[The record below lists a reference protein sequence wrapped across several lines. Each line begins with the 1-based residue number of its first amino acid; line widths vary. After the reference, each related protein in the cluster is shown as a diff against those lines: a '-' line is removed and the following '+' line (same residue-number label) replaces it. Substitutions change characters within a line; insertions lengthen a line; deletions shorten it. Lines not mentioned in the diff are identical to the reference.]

1 MSKLPPE
8 LQHLTQDLP
17 PDKAK
22 DVENAILSSPYLVNV
37 LTLATQQDHGNVK
50 KIVISNNPNEGGHF
64 DSQDNTI
71 HIKPD
76 AFQYAKLN
84 ERYDHIVTVVGH
96 ETGHAIMS
104 GATYSANAHLQY
116 SVQEAA
122 NRGVPS
128 VDLTQPVSQYLA
140 HTRTDEGFAE
150 VVSMNALA
158 SRIEHTKGAFNQ
170 GAFLERMDRFSQCVE
185 KGALQPG
192 IVMGDD
198 GRIAHN
204 LHTPAFEAMRHC
216 QYDLPTSLG
225 KHGDSNYRNYYG
237 THALETIAGELE
249 GVRKGEIVPMVKL
262 DLDRLGLSARQL
274 ERNGL
279 DMNGQDLTIL
289 DISGGKQKSITFNS
303 SSGSSK
309 NSPDVESDIAQRP
322 KQPEYTPA
330 PMMSEPGHAAHA
342 MYSQALNALRTSSN
356 IPAGMFT
363 EHEEQKLAAGIVA
376 KALTQNDAFPKASID
391 HVVMN
396 RDGTMVIGVQG
407 PLDSP
412 ANRLAGV
419 NIQQAL
425 SVSSIEQSSDVA
437 RTAVQSLQQKQE
449 QAQVQA
455 ETLGVDTPTSTG
467 PTMRIGA
474 RTLTP
479 GSSSSDAGGAG
490 QGGGDGGGGG
500 GGGGG

>member
-8 LQHLTQDLP
+8 LQHLTKELP
-17 PDKAK
+17 PDKAT
-22 DVENAILSSPYLVNV
+22 DVEAAIISSPYLVEE
-37 LTLATQQDHGNVK
+37 LKLAVQRDHGNVK
-50 KIVISNNPNEGGHF
+50 GIVISNTPNEGGHF
-64 DSQDNTI
+64 DTEDNTI
-71 HIKPD
+71 HIKPQ
-76 AFQYAKLN
+76 AFQYKN
-84 ERYDHIVTVVGH
+84 KDDIYDHLVAVIGH
-96 ETGHAIMS
+96 EAGHAIMS
-104 GATYSANAHLQY
+104 GASYLANAHLQY

-122 NRGVPS
+122 NKGVPS
-128 VDLTQPVSQYLA
+128 VDMTRPVSHYLA

-150 VVSMNALA
+150 LVGMNALA
-158 SRIEHTKGAFNQ
+158 SRIEHSEGKFKPSE
-170 GAFLERMDRFSQCVE
+170 FLRRMDGFSECVD

-192 IVMGDD
+192 IVMGSD
-198 GRIAHN
+198 GRIAHD
-204 LHTPAFEAMRHC
+204 LHTPSFEAVRHC
-216 QYDLPTSLG
+216 QYDLPSSLG
-225 KHGDSNYRNYYG
+225 KQGDSNYRNYYG
-237 THALETIAGELE
+237 THALETIAGELD
-249 GVRKGEIVPMVKL
+249 GIRKGEIVPMVKL
-262 DLDRLGLSARQL
+262 DLDRPGLSARQL

-289 DISGGKQKSITFNS
+289 DISSGKQKSITFNS

-309 NSPDVESDIAQRP
+309 NSPDVESEVAQRP
-322 KQPEYTPA
+322 KQPECAPA
-330 PMMSEPGHAAHA
+330 PMMLEPGHPAHA

-356 IPAGMFT
+356 IPAGTFT

-376 KALTQNDAFPKASID
+376 KALTQNDAFPKDSID

-396 RDGTMVIGVQG
+396 RDGSMVIGVQG

-412 ANRLAGV
+412 ANRLAGA

-425 SVSSIEQSSDVA
+425 SVSSIEKSSDVA

-455 ETLGVDTPTSTG
+455 QTLGVDTPTSTG
-467 PTMRIGA
+467 PTMRIGP

-479 GSSSSDAGGAG
+479 ASSSPDSGGAG
-490 QGGGDGGGGG
+490 QGGGGG

>member
-1 MSKLPPE
+1 MSKLPSE

-22 DVENAILSSPYLVNV
+22 DVEAAILSSPYLIAQ
-37 LTLATQQDHGNVK
+37 LKLAVQPNHGNVK
-50 KIVISNNPNEGGHF
+50 GFVISDSPGEGGHF
-64 DSQDNTI
+64 DTVDNTI
-71 HIKPD
+71 HINPD
-76 AFQYAKLN
+76 AFKSKIKSDV
-84 ERYDHIVTVVGH
+84 YDNLVTVIGH

-104 GATYSANAHLQY
+104 GVSYAENVRLGY

-128 VDLTQPVSQYLA
+128 VDLTQSVSQYLA

-158 SRIEHTKGAFNQ
+158 SRIKNTTGAFDRDE
-170 GAFLERMDRFSQCVE
+170 FLSRMDRFSECVKNE
-185 KGALQPG
+185 RLQPG

-216 QYDLPTSLG
+216 QYDLPTTLG
-225 KHGDSNYRNYYG
+225 KHSDSNYRNYYG
-237 THALETIAGELE
+237 THALELIAIELD
-249 GVRKGEIVPMVKL
+249 GVPKGEIVPMVKL

-279 DMNGQDLTIL
+279 DLNARDLTII
-289 DISGGKQKSITFNS
+289 DTSDGKQKSITFNS

-309 NSPDVESDIAQRP
+309 NSPDVESEVAQRP
-322 KQPEYTPA
+322 KQPGYAPA

-342 MYSQALNALRTSSN
+342 MYSQALNVLRTSSN

-419 NIQQAL
+419 NTQRAL

-500 GGGGG
+500 GGGG

>member
-1 MSKLPPE
+1 MSKLPSE
-8 LQHLTQDLP
+8 LEHLTKNLP

-22 DVENAILSSPYLVNV
+22 DVEAAILSSPYLVQV
-37 LTLATQQDHGNVK
+37 LTLAVQQDHGNVK
-50 KIVISNNPNEGGHF
+50 GIVISNNPNEGGHF
-64 DSQDNTI
+64 DTKDNTI
-71 HIKPD
+71 HVKPD
-76 AFQYAKLN
+76 AFQSKN
-84 ERYDHIVTVVGH
+84 KQDVYDNLVTVIGH

-104 GATYSANAHLQY
+104 GASYTANAQLQY

-150 VVSMNALA
+150 VLSMNAMA
-158 SRIEHTKGAFNQ
+158 SRIEHATGKFDRT
-170 GAFLERMDRFSQCVE
+170 AFLDRMDNFSQCVE
-185 KGALQPG
+185 DRKLEPG
-192 IVMGDD
+192 IVISSN
-198 GRIAHN
+198 GRISHD
-204 LHTPAFEAMRHC
+204 LHTPSFEAMRHC
-216 QYDLPTSLG
+216 QYDLPSSLG

-237 THALETIAGELE
+237 THALETIAGELD

-309 NSPDVESDIAQRP
+309 NSPDVESEIAQRP

-330 PMMSEPGHAAHA
+330 PMMPEPGHPAHA

-356 IPAGMFT
+356 IPAGTFT

-376 KALTQNDAFPKASID
+376 QALTQKDAFPKASID

-396 RDGTMVIGVQG
+396 RDGTMVIGVLG